1 MSFDRRRSLIDA
13 QHPSLSL
20 VRQCG
25 LVNISRGSV
34 YYQRKGESA
43 FNLGLMRVIDEQY
56 LKTPWYGARQMAR
69 HLRRQGYGVGR
80 KRVRRL
86 MRLMNLKAMAPGPQ
100 TSRRN
105 PSHKVYPYLL
115 RDRLIHYANEVWCAD
130 LTYIPMAHGFV
141 YVVAIMDWHT
151 RHVLSWRWSTTQ
163 DTACCLEALEEAME
177 RYGKP
182 LIFNTDQG
190 SQFTSS
196 AWTGALQEAGIRIS
210 MDGKGN
216 WTDNVFI
223 ERLWRSMKYECV
235 YLNAFDNIREAKDAI
250 GNWMT
255 YYNEDR
261 PHSTFGD
268 QTPSEVY
275 AAKLKQA
282 A

>member
-1 MSFDRRRSLIDA
+1 MIDA
-13 QHPSLSL
+13 QHPRLSL
-20 VRQCG
+20 VRQCE
-25 LVNISRGSV
+25 LVCISRGSV

-43 FNLGLMRVIDEQY
+43 FNLELMRIIDEQY

-86 MRLMNLKAMAPGPQ
+86 MRLMNLRAIAPGPQ

-105 PSHKVYPYLL
+105 PAHKVYPYLL
-115 RDRLIHYANEVWCAD
+115 RDRAIRHANEVWCTD
-130 LTYIPMAHGFV
+130 LTYIPLAHGFV

-151 RHVLSWRWSTTQ
+151 RHVLSWRLSTTQ
-163 DTACCLEALEEAME
+163 DTECCLEALEEAME

-182 LIFNTDQG
+182 LIFSTDQG

-196 AWTGALQEAGIRIS
+196 AWTGALHEAGIRIS

-235 YLNAFDNIREAKDAI
+235 YLNAFDSIREAQDAI
-250 GNWMT
+250 GDWMT
-255 YYNEDR
+255 YYNEER
-261 PHSTFGD
+261 PHSAFGD
-268 QTPSEVY
+268 RTPSEVY
-275 AAKLKQA
+275 TENLKQA

>member
-1 MSFDRRRSLIDA
+1 MIDA
-13 QHPSLSL
+13 QHPRLSL
-20 VRQCG
+20 VRQCE
-25 LVNISRGSV
+25 LVSISRGSV
-34 YYQRKGESA
+34 YYKRKGESV
-43 FNLGLMRVIDEQY
+43 FNLELMRLVDEQY

-80 KRVRRL
+80 KRIRRL
-86 MRLMNLKAMAPGPQ
+86 MRLMNLKAIAPGPQ

-105 PSHKVYPYLL
+105 PAHKVYPYLL
-115 RDRLIHYANEVWCAD
+115 RDRLIRHANEVWCAD
-130 LTYIPMAHGFV
+130 LTYIPLAHGFV

-151 RHVLSWRWSTTQ
+151 RHVLSWRLSTTQ
-163 DTACCLEALEEAME
+163 DTQCCLEALEEAME
-177 RYGKP
+177 RHGKP

-196 AWTGALQEAGIRIS
+196 AWTGALQKAGIRIS

-235 YLNAFDNIREAKDAI
+235 YLNAFDSIREAQDAI
-250 GNWMT
+250 GYWMR
-255 YYNEDR
+255 YYNEER

-275 AAKLKQA
+275 AANLKQA

>member
-1 MSFDRRRSLIDA
+1 MIDA
-13 QHPSLSL
+13 QYSRLSL
-20 VRQCG
+20 VRQCK
-25 LVNISRGSV
+25 LLSISRGSV

-43 FNLGLMRVIDEQY
+43 FNLELMRTIDDQY

-80 KRVRRL
+80 KRIRRL
-86 MRLMNLKAMAPGPQ
+86 MRLMNLRAIAPGPQ

-105 PSHKVYPYLL
+105 PAHKVYPYLL
-115 RDRLIHYANEVWCAD
+115 RDRSIQHANEVWCAD
-130 LTYIPMAHGFV
+130 LTYIPLAHGFV
-141 YVVAIMDWHT
+141 YVVAIMDWQT
-151 RHVLSWRWSTTQ
+151 RHVLSWRLSTTQ
-163 DTACCLEALEEAME
+163 DTECCLEALEEAME

-190 SQFTSS
+190 SQFTGS
-196 AWTGALQEAGIRIS
+196 AWTGALHEAGIRIS

-223 ERLWRSMKYECV
+223 ERLWRSMKYECI
-235 YLNAFDNIREAKDAI
+235 YLNAFDSIRDAQDAI

-255 YYNEDR
+255 YYNEER

-268 QTPSEVY
+268 RTPSEVY
-275 AAKLKQA
+275 TENLKQA

>member
-1 MSFDRRRSLIDA
+1 MSFDRRRSFIDA
-13 QHPSLSL
+13 QHPRLSL
-20 VRQCG
+20 VRQCE
-25 LVNISRGSV
+25 LVSISRGSV
-34 YYQRKGESA
+34 YYQRKGESG
-43 FNLGLMRVIDEQY
+43 FNLALMRTIDKQY
-56 LKTPWYGARQMAR
+56 LQTPWYGARQMAR

-86 MRLMNLKAMAPGPQ
+86 MRLMNLKAIAPGPQ

-105 PSHKVYPYLL
+105 PAHKVYPYLL
-115 RDRLIHYANEVWCAD
+115 RDRSIRHANEVWCAD

-151 RHVLSWRWSTTQ
+151 RHVLSWRLSTTQ
-163 DTACCLEALEEAME
+163 DTQCCLEALEEAME

-182 LIFNTDQG
+182 QIFNTDQG

-196 AWTGALQEAGIRIS
+196 AWTSALHEAGIRIS
-210 MDGKGN
+210 MDGKGS
-216 WTDNVFI
+216 WRDNVFI

-235 YLNAFDNIREAKDAI
+235 YLNAFDSIREARDGI
-250 GNWMT
+250 GHWMT
-255 YYNEDR
+255 YYNEER

-268 QTPSEVY
+268 HTPSEVY
-275 AAKLKQA
+275 AAAMKQA